1 MSIEELELNDTI
13 IAIATPPGQGALAVI
28 RISGPESLSVAGKIF
43 RPKGNQGF
51 AAWRLV
57 QGWLVNWEY
66 DENYDEATAV
76 YFPAPRSYTRE
87 EMVEIIC
94 HGSPVIL
101 EETVRLGLKAG
112 ARLAHPGEFTL
123 RAYLHG
129 RLDLLQAEAV
139 NDLIR
144 AASLRQAR
152 LSFRQL
158 EGQLSRKI
166 ENLRAEMVSLLSLLE
181 AAIEFP
187 EEGLNINLEEIRE
200 KIKEVQEEV
209 NRLVKSYDLGK
220 TLMEGVKLAIVG
232 RANTGKSTLFN
243 ALLERERA
251 IVSPYPGTTRD
262 YLEER
267 IKIKDVLFTLVDMA
281 GLGLPA
287 HPVEEEGIRR
297 ARMVAEQANGL
308 LVIFDK
314 SQGMSPAD
322 EEILALAKEKKSIF
336 ILNKIDLPPC
346 FD

>member
-144 AASLRQAR
+144 ATSLRQAR

-251 IVSPYPGTTRD
+251 IVSP
-262 YLEER
+262 
-267 IKIKDVLFTLVDMA
+267 
-281 GLGLPA
+281 
-287 HPVEEEGIRR
+287 
-297 ARMVAEQANGL
+297 
-308 LVIFDK
+308 
-314 SQGMSPAD
+314 
-322 EEILALAKEKKSIF
+322 
-336 ILNKIDLPPC
+336 
-346 FD
+346 